1 MNISRTVPCPCK
13 NCQERWFN
21 VESLDRCHNHCIKY
35 KEYKNKIEINRDK
48 YTQDIK
54 ALYSRYD
61 DLTKWSARK
70 KSIANNKRRKQ
81 TYKTM

>member
-1 MNISRTVPCPCK
+1 MNVSRTVPSPCK
-13 NCQERWFN
+13 NCQERWFD
-21 VESLDRCHNHCIKY
+21 VESLDRCHNHCTKY

-54 ALYSRYD
+54 ASHSRYD